1 MTKVHS
7 HEDSV
12 SYMAVPGL
20 ARSLCELGK
29 EADAIALV
37 IDSSQ
42 QSTMMRA
49 RIMAAARQPDCEVLA
64 LLAEAADEA
73 KGPWKPPPGAPLA
86 RGEPPDIPD
95 VLDNRMP
102 ELSELLGRMNIPPAL
117 RIARV
122 QFYL

>member
-64 LLAEAADEA
+64 LLGLIVTVEILNTSTYDL
-73 KGPWKPPPGAPLA
+73 PSRMCTDL
-86 RGEPPDIPD
+86 GELP
-95 VLDNRMP
+95 
-102 ELSELLGRMNIPPAL
+102 
-117 RIARV
+117 
-122 QFYL
+122 